1 VNSPAPTPQL
11 TADPEG
17 LLARLA
23 ALEARSLAR
32 EERIGLLEEENRW
45 LKSQLFARSSEKSAP
60 EEIHPGQAWL
70 FNEAEALAHAA
81 ASAPAILKIP
91 AHERGKGGR
100 KKLSATLPRIEVIHD
115 LPTDQKVCGTDGTA
129 LERIGEEISEQ
140 LDFKPAQA
148 RVIRHIRPKYACP
161 CCRTGVA
168 IAPVPLQ
175 LLPKSLATPALL
187 AHIATAKFVDGIPL
201 YRQEAQFDRLGVQ
214 LGRATMAGWMI
225 KLGATHVVPIVN
237 LLHELM
243 LEDPLIHCDETRLQV
258 LKSDKA
264 PTADHWMWVR
274 ASGPPGRRI
283 ILFDYDASRGGA
295 VPRRLLEG
303 YQGILLTDGYEPY
316 EAVAQALKLVHA
328 GCFAHVRRKFD
339 EARKAQTAEHST
351 DSHARVALDFIRE
364 LYLIE
369 RALWDRD
376 RPVTAEHRVRV
387 RADLSAPITARFH
400 AWLEALAPKVLP
412 QSLLGR
418 AIHYTLGQWP
428 KLTTFL
434 THGEVPLDN
443 NRCENAIRPFVVG
456 RKGWLFSDTVKGAVA
471 SANLYS
477 LVETA
482 KANNVEPHAYLSL
495 LFERLP
501 HAKTVADFETLL
513 PWNLKASLPPMFL
526 QVVQSKNAVI

>member
-81 ASAPAILKIP
+81 ATAPTNLKIP
-91 AHERGKGGR
+91 AHERGKAGR
-100 KKLSATLPRIEVIHD
+100 KKLSSLLPRVEVVHD
-115 LPTDQKVCGTDGTA
+115 LPEAQKICGTDGTT

-168 IAPVPLQ
+168 IAPLSLQ

-187 AHIATAKFVDGIPL
+187 AHIATSKFVDGIPL

-214 LGRATMAGWMI
+214 LGRATMAGWMT
-225 KLGATHVVPIVN
+225 KLGGTHVVPIVN

-274 ASGPPGRRI
+274 ASGAPGRRI

-316 EAVAQALKLVHA
+316 EAVAQGLHLVHA
-328 GCFAHVRRKFD
+328 GCFAHVRRRFD
-339 EARKAQTAEHST
+339 EARKAQTVDNAS
-351 DSHARVALDFIRE
+351 DSHARMALDFIRE
-364 LYLIE
+364 IYLIE

-376 RPVTAEHRVRV
+376 RPVSPEHRVRV
-387 RADLSAPITARFH
+387 RADLSAPIMTKLH
-400 AWLEALAPKVLP
+400 TWLETLAPKVLP

-482 KANNVEPHAYLSL
+482 KANNVEPHAYLAL

-501 HAKTVADFETLL
+501 YAKSVEDFEALL
-513 PWNLKASLPPMFL
+513 PWNVKASLPSMFL
-526 QVVQSKNAVI
+526 QVVQCKDAVV